1 MNKPFVQI
9 ENKYFF
15 KKAFGI
21 KPLDGYEKPINKKT
35 KKEFPLCCEFHEGV
49 LKNIT
54 DHYNTF
60 PNCCEAH
67 KKLNSANW
75 FKKEE
80 YKYVIDKVVNQISY
94 TEHCVQKHINDVDWY
109 DAIVDYFEI
118 NIESFGQL
126 LGGYGSPV
134 GLSIYTFQVN
144 HFLKQLDIPKYK
156 KDKLI
161 KFIDNDSEIVDV
173 KNNKTDLNV
182 LYNTYHKWLKIF
194 PFELSIFS
202 HLKEHFNKQLPF
214 ATGKP
219 KVNRYS
225 NIAKFQIHTKESLIE
240 VLINITNNILT
251 QINTSTLLEKGL
263 IDDVNSLK
271 LEFIINQR
279 KLKLEQGYINNSKD
293 EEQRYRNILKEWFND
308 EKTFI
313 DEIAPLLN
321 LYKSPKIETK
331 IDLFRDNLTKHG
343 FFELAKVKAL
353 SPNNQNKLVDLVQ
366 LKKLPYS
373 IAMLDFLDF
382 FTYLERKH
390 FNSKYKLYKEVG
402 KWFNTDKD
410 GRAIKGNI
418 SVLLKNS
425 TENKNR
431 YTAFLHKETVQND
444 YQQLK

>member
-1 MNKPFVQI
+1 M
-9 ENKYFF
+9 
-15 KKAFGI
+15 
-21 KPLDGYEKPINKKT
+21 
-35 KKEFPLCCEFHEGV
+35 
-49 LKNIT
+49 
-54 DHYNTF
+54 
-60 PNCCEAH
+60 
-67 KKLNSANW
+67 
-75 FKKEE
+75 
-80 YKYVIDKVVNQISY
+80 
-94 TEHCVQKHINDVDWY
+94 
-109 DAIVDYFEI
+109 
-118 NIESFGQL
+118 
-126 LGGYGSPV
+126 GGYGSPV